1 MVEES
6 ESKRRRRKKSFIP
19 IKDAKR
25 TERRKKT
32 FGMIL
37 LRTINSFFAVMEK
50 YVAGGRKKN
59 CEGRGSEGME
69 KGV

>member
-1 MVEES
+1 VRAKDGGE
-6 ESKRRRRKKSFIP
+6 KSFIP

-50 YVAGGRKKN
+50 YVAGGRKKRN
-59 CEGRGSEGME
+59 GNGEGGMRCFA
-69 KGV
+69 